1 MSADTSPNKIS
12 PGFFHRAL
20 EMAPTS
26 CRNRFVEHAEAQL
39 CLRWTPSTGLL
50 LSGWPDGLKGRK
62 GLAMPASGTPDC
74 ASSQLYF
81 LLTVCLYPSRNCVH
95 FKSIFLCSAIH
106 NVLGQ
111 EKTSGKKFKICS
123 LFTLV
128 LQFSLQ
134 EEIYTEV
141 IS

>member
-1 MSADTSPNKIS
+1 
-12 PGFFHRAL
+12 
-20 EMAPTS
+20 MAPTS

-39 CLRWTPSTGLL
+39 CLRWAPSTGLL

-62 GLAMPASGTPDC
+62 GLAMPASGTLTVLQ
-74 ASSQLYF
+74 ANLHF
-81 LLTVCLYPSRNCVH
+81 LLSLCLYTSRNCVS
-95 FKSIFLCSAIH
+95 FKSIFLYSAIH

-141 IS
+141 VS

>member
-1 MSADTSPNKIS
+1 MSALDSKYRATSQWLA
-12 PGFFHRAL
+12 RW
-20 EMAPTS
+20 
-26 CRNRFVEHAEAQL
+26 AQ
-39 CLRWTPSTGLL
+39 RKKR
-50 LSGWPDGLKGRK
+50 LSNACIWYPDVLQAN
-62 GLAMPASGTPDC
+62 LH
-74 ASSQLYF
+74 F

-95 FKSIFLCSAIH
+95 FKSIFLYSAIH
-106 NVLGQ
+106 NVLEQ

>member
-1 MSADTSPNKIS
+1 
-12 PGFFHRAL
+12 
-20 EMAPTS
+20 MAPTS

-39 CLRWTPSTGLL
+39 CLGAGLQVQRLSKWLARWAQRKKR
-50 LSGWPDGLKGRK
+50 LSNACIWY
-62 GLAMPASGTPDC
+62 PDC
-74 ASSQLYF
+74 ASCQPVISF
-81 LLTVCLYPSRNCVH
+81 TVCLTLQEIVFISRAY
-95 FKSIFLCSAIH
+95 FYSAIH